1 MGPSS
6 RWQGTG
12 PGATNLPMT
21 ATVFN
26 GVAARATLLPAALL
40 PLRGPVEGRDA
51 VFWPLVLVA
60 VVGPVAFDLSV
71 AWQAWPTGFSA
82 ALWITVGA
90 TTAAFALLAAMMP
103 AARLLA
109 PLLFPY
115 LALLGLVGTIWL
127 AVPARQLSGHAPPA
141 GLALHIAAS
150 VATYALAT
158 LDAVSGLAVA
168 LQERAIRTRRP
179 SRLARALPPVAEAER
194 LAVILLWLAGAVLV
208 VGLVS
213 GVTTLWLAERH
224 LLALDHETVLG
235 IAALAVI
242 GGLLAARRVSGL
254 RGRRAARLVLL
265 AFLLLTLAF
274 PDVKFVTDVV
284 MG

>member
-1 MGPSS
+1 
-6 RWQGTG
+6 
-12 PGATNLPMT
+12 MT
-21 ATVFN
+21 ATILH
-26 GVAARATLLPAALL
+26 GVAALASLLPAALL

-51 VFWPLVLVA
+51 VFWPLVAVA

-71 AWQAWPTGFSA
+71 AWHAWPTGFSA

-90 TTAAFALLAAMMP
+90 TAAAFALLAAMVP
-103 AARLLA
+103 AARRLA

-127 AVPARQLSGHAPPA
+127 AAPARPLSGHAPPA
-141 GLALHIAAS
+141 WLALHVATS

-158 LDAVSGLAVA
+158 LAAVSGLAVT

-179 SRLARALPPVAEAER
+179 SRLARTLPPVAEAER
-194 LAVILLWLAGAVLV
+194 LEVILLWLAGGVLV
-208 VGLVS
+208 AGLVS
-213 GVTTLWLAERH
+213 GIATLWLAERH
-224 LLALDHETVLG
+224 LLALDHKTVLG
-235 IAALAVI
+235 VAALAVI
-242 GGLLAARRVSGL
+242 AGLLAARRVSGL

-274 PDVKFVTDVV
+274 PGVKFVTDVV